1 MDLDSIMSIF
11 AKDMPEIVLRKDI
24 RKHTGGWL
32 APGTLSNL
40 DARHEGPPKVRL
52 GKYVGYPREELLKWL
67 KNRMQS

>member
-40 DARHEGPPKVRL
+40 DAKGEDPPRVRL
-52 GKYVGYPREELLKWL
+52 GKYAGYPRGLLLLWL
-67 KNRMQS
+67 KSRKR